1 MGGGGIGLGSLLQ
14 TMQQGVQ
21 AMNNLTQT
29 IKSIFPQITGSSTSA
44 PGSTGSI
51 SFTSSE
57 AVMFALVTT
66 SSGFTGKV
74 PIYPQ

>member
-1 MGGGGIGLGSLLQ
+1 MAFGLGDILQ

-21 AMNNLTQT
+21 AINNLRQT
-29 IKSIFPQITGSSTSA
+29 IATVFPQITSTS
-44 PGSTGSI
+44 
-51 SFTSSE
+51 TSVPATAGTLTFSSSQ
-57 AVMFALVTT
+57 ASYFMLVTT

>member
-1 MGGGGIGLGSLLQ
+1 MAFGLGDLLQ

-29 IKSIFPQITGSSTSA
+29 IKSVFPQVTGSSTSA
-44 PGSTGSI
+44 PSTAGTI
-51 SFTSSE
+51 TFISSE
-57 AVMFALVTT
+57 AVMFTLVTT

-74 PIYPQ
+74 PVYPQ

>member
-1 MGGGGIGLGSLLQ
+1 MAFGLGDLLQ

-21 AMNNLTQT
+21 AINNLRTT
-29 IKSIFPQITGSSTSA
+29 ISSVFPQVTSTSTSA
-44 PGSTGSI
+44 PATAGTVT
-51 SFTSSE
+51 FTSSQ
-57 AVMFALVTT
+57 ASYFMLVTT

>member
-1 MGGGGIGLGSLLQ
+1 MAFGIGDLLQ

-21 AMNNLTQT
+21 ALNNLKTAIT
-29 IKSIFPQITGSSTSA
+29 SVFPQITSTSTSA
-44 PGSTGSI
+44 PTTAGTVT
-51 SFTSSE
+51 FTSSQ
-57 AVMFALVTT
+57 ASYFMLVTT

>member
-1 MGGGGIGLGSLLQ
+1 MGFGTGDLLQ

-21 AMNNLTQT
+21 AINNLATQ
-29 IKSIFPQITGSSTSA
+29 IKGVFPQLVASSTSA
-44 PGSTGSI
+44 PATLGTVT
-51 SFTSSE
+51 FTSSE
-57 AVMFALVTT
+57 ASFFMLVTT